1 VPNHRLPL
9 LNQYLNHLAEPKFVP
24 KQLVNIVI
32 LIHFGVLCLSHSHNV
47 RGPIKLANVLK
58 SKLGVQLS
66 GKLLPKLVSG
76 QLHRVGQRLDCFVD
90 QELLG
95 MGYILGL
102 LYVLPRHVF
111 LAQVQNPSFVFEF
124 LEADTFF
131 KDLVEV

>member
-1 VPNHRLPL
+1 VPNHRLLL

-95 MGYILGL
+95 L